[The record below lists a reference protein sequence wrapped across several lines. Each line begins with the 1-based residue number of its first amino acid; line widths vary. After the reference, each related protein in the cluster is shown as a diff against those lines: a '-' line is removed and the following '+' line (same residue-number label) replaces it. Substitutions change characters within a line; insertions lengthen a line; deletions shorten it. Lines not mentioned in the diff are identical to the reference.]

1 MMDAIDALTHRV
13 SGSDLVEP
21 APDELEL
28 HSILSA
34 AARAPD
40 HGRLRPWR
48 FTVMRGDAR
57 KRLGLLLAHAYQR
70 RHPDATP
77 VQIEKEA
84 SRPLRAPLVVAVGA
98 KVDHACNIPAIEQ
111 ILSAGA
117 AAQNIMVAAFA
128 LGFGCAWKTG
138 EAAYDPDIKAAFG
151 LDPTDTIV
159 GFLYLGTN
167 KSAPP
172 PAKPVDL
179 SNHVVEWPEDGEA

>member
-1 MMDAIDALTHRV
+1 MDAIDALTQRV

-28 HSILSA
+28 HSILA
-34 AARAPD
+34 AAMRAPD

-48 FTVMRGDAR
+48 FTVLRGEAR
-57 KRLGLLLAHAYQR
+57 KRLGSLFAQAYRR

-77 VQIEKEA
+77 AQSEKETH
-84 SRPLRAPLVVAVGA
+84 RPLRAPLVVVVGA
-98 KVDHACNIPAIEQ
+98 KVARTSNIPAIEQ

-128 LGFGCAWKTG
+128 LGYGCAWKTG
-138 EAAYDPDIKAAFG
+138 EAAYDPEIKAAFG
-151 LDPTDTIV
+151 LEPDDAIV

-167 KSAPP
+167 SKPP
-172 PAKPVDL
+172 PPSAPVDL
-179 SNHVVEWPEDGEA
+179 ADHVAEWPESGSR

>member
-1 MMDAIDALTHRV
+1 MEAIDALTQRV
-13 SGSDLVEP
+13 SGSDLVDP

-34 AARAPD
+34 AVRAPD

-48 FTVMRGDAR
+48 FTVLRGDAR
-57 KRLGLLLAHAYQR
+57 QRLGLLLAHSYQR

-77 VQIEKEA
+77 AQIEKETN
-84 SRPLRAPLVVAVGA
+84 RPLRAPLVVVVGA
-98 KVDHACNIPAIEQ
+98 KVNHGCNIPAIEQ

-117 AAQNIMVAAFA
+117 AAENIMVAAFA

-138 EAAYDPDIKAAFG
+138 EAAYDAEIKAAFG
-151 LDPTDTIV
+151 LEPTDAIV

-167 KSAPP
+167 SKPPP
-172 PAKPVDL
+172 PATPVDL
-179 SNHVVEWPEDGEA
+179 AEHVADWPDDASR